1 MYAVFGAA
9 RSICAPLWTVSIEEQ
24 FYLIWP
30 VVMRKLKH
38 SEMAMAAVAT
48 FLLAIASQV
57 GLVLVGASTSFMY
70 FGSAPRC
77 DTLALGI
84 LLALYRDRLPR
95 LTASLR
101 FLLVAG
107 GLIGCVISARLINR
121 TGPMDIYTVLGRLII
136 SLASVAILYACLY
149 SRTKLVTG
157 AWVVRLGKVSYG
169 LYMLHFTGL
178 LIALS
183 LLRPLHGGPSLATK
197 ALGFCF
203 TVLLSFASYRW
214 IESPFLRLKG
224 RVPHGLS

>member
-1 MYAVFGAA
+1 
-9 RSICAPLWTVSIEEQ
+9 
-24 FYLIWP
+24 
-30 VVMRKLKH
+30 
-38 SEMAMAAVAT
+38 MAAVAT

-183 LLRPLHGGPSLATK
+183 LLRPLHGGPLLATK

-203 TVLLSFASYRW
+203 TVLLSFACT
-214 IESPFLRLKG
+214 
-224 RVPHGLS
+224 VGLSRLFCDSRAAFPRSLADLFDMSD